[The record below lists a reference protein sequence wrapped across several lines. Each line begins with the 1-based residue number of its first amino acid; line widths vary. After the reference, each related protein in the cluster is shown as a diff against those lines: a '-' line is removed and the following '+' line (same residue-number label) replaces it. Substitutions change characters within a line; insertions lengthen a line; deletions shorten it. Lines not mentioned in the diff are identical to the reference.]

1 MELFII
7 MIALTIGIIW
17 GLYFKIS
24 IALILPLVFI
34 VYLVLDKRIRNLKKY
49 IIIFLIVSCISNINI
64 KKLENDF
71 NERYKK
77 IINNEVQ
84 IIGTIISNPI
94 EKEYN
99 LQYIL
104 KVEDINNDSSF
115 KDTKILIKIKKKN
128 SKLKYGDKIKINTQ
142 IKEPEI
148 QRNEG
153 GFNYKQYLKTKK
165 IYAIADVNKIN
176 LMKENN
182 VNFIDKFTNV
192 ISRSISKRTSELLK
206 EDEASILT
214 AMLIGNKDSLNENIK
229 EDFRKSSLS
238 HILAISGM
246 HVSYIIMGITFIINK
261 TKVNKKI
268 SKIITILFLIFFIIL
283 TGKTPS
289 VQRAC
294 IMSIYMILGNLL
306 YKKTNI
312 LSSISISMIFIL
324 LENPYSILD
333 IGLQLSYAGILG
345 IVIIYPILN
354 KYKSSKIIKIKIID
368 KIIDIILVTLSANI
382 VLFPIILFHFNTI
395 STTFLLSNLLVSPII
410 GIIIFLGF
418 FTIIISY
425 TFPFMIA
432 IFSNAL
438 QFALTILLK
447 IANLIGN
454 IPFSRIYLPT
464 PKIYM
469 IIIYYLTLFIILKYK
484 KIINK
489 KIIKKII
496 AILLVFSILINIVIL
511 KIPKNLEIYFIDVG
525 QGDSTLII
533 TPNKKKILIDGGGAS
548 ENSTY
553 DVGKNI
559 LLPYLLDKQIIN
571 IDYIIFSHFDS
582 DHSQGLAYTIQELKV
597 NNVIIGKQFEMSKNY
612 EEFIKIVKGKN
623 IKVYT
628 VTAGQKIN
636 IEKDLY
642 FDILWPDSTNVI
654 SDNVLNNNSLVCKL
668 EYKNFSMLFTGD
680 IEEKAERAMLEK
692 YKNDLRILKTTILKV
707 AHHGSKTSS
716 SKEFLKA
723 IKPKIALIG
732 VGKDNKFG
740 HPNNIVL
747 KNLEGLNCKIY
758 RTDENGEIKII
769 TDGKNIKTTKFI
781 ICD

>member
-333 IGLQLSYAGILG
+333 IGLQLSYAGTLG

-354 KYKSSKIIKIKIID
+354 KYKSSKIIKIKLID
-368 KIIDIILVTLSANI
+368 RIIDIMLVTLSANI

-438 QFALTILLK
+438 QFTLTILLK

-454 IPFSRIYLPT
+454 IPFSKIYLPT

-484 KIINK
+484 KIIDK

-612 EEFIKIVKGKN
+612 EEFIKIVKDKK
-623 IKVYT
+623 IKLYT

>member
-333 IGLQLSYAGILG
+333 IGLQLSYAGTLG

-354 KYKSSKIIKIKIID
+354 KYKSSKIIKIKLID
-368 KIIDIILVTLSANI
+368 RIIDIMLVTLSANI

-438 QFALTILLK
+438 QFTLTILLK

-454 IPFSRIYLPT
+454 IPFSKIYLPT

-484 KIINK
+484 KIIDK

-582 DHSQGLAYTIQELKV
+582 DHSQGLAYTMQELKV

-612 EEFIKIVKGKN
+612 EEFIKIVKDKK
-623 IKVYT
+623 IKLYT

-740 HPNNIVL
+740 HPNDGVL
-747 KNLEGLNCKIY
+747 ERLENLRSQNL
-758 RTDENGEIKII
+758 
-769 TDGKNIKTTKFI
+769 
-781 ICD
+781 